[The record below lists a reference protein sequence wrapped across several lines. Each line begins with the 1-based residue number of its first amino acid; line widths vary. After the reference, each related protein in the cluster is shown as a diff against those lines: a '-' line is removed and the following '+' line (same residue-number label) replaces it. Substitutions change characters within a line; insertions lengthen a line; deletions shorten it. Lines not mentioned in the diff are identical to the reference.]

1 MRRADPVL
9 TERLAVRSRIPGA
22 AGRHHEKET
31 SCLRLARARQAQA
44 VRSLPSPGVLPE
56 LEEWLSGPAGRLTHA
71 GLEEQLD
78 ARGRELLRLLH
89 QDHLDLRAAR
99 EERRAGVTGAD
110 SITRTRMGAGHQRGL
125 VTVFGEVT
133 VTRMAYR
140 APGAANLHPADT
152 ELNLPEEK
160 HPHGMRSWRR
170 SSPPAVR
177 SRPPRTPSPAPPGQ
191 WRASAKSSSLPGG
204 PPRRGRVLCRPASRP
219 PA

>member
-1 MRRADPVL
+1 MSEMGAGAPGPGGEEFAQSRACF
-9 TERLAVRSRIPGA
+9 A
-22 AGRHHEKET
+22 
-31 SCLRLARARQAQA
+31 
-44 VRSLPSPGVLPE
+44 E
-56 LEEWLSGPAGRLTHA
+56 LEEWLSGPGAAGLTHA
-71 GLEEQLD
+71 GLEERLD

-110 SITRTRMGAGHQRGL
+110 SITRTRMETGHQRGL

-152 ELNLPEEK
+152 ELNLPK
-160 HPHGMRSWRR
+160 KSTPTGCASWRR

-177 SRPPRTPSPAPPGQ
+177 SRPPRAIT
-191 WRASAKSSSLPGG
+191 RATGAVAGKRQVEQLA
-204 PPRRGRVLCRPASRP
+204 RRAAADVDAFYAARRPAA